1 MSGFSEADLDLEKL
15 FLPAWAQEKPEK
27 NRFEHF
33 SGEDREKPPR
43 ERRRGRPSEGHGGD
57 FRRPGQKRGPK
68 REFRRP
74 DRREQA
80 RPEPPAPLPEIAV
93 TFLADEKG
101 VEHLARQI
109 KVTGRAYPLFQIA
122 NLVLQKP
129 ERYAVRLGVRKKPD
143 GASAQPLFVCALD
156 DTPWLSEDEAVA
168 HVLKNHF
175 GTFYQAERTPTD
187 PPKGTYTFVAQ
198 CGMSGVILGPPNYH
212 DYQNQLRRLHAE
224 RFSKMPFEVFKA
236 RVKIVKDE
244 AVVKKWIEEHS
255 FKTEYICLNVPE
267 PLKLSSLEDVDKHFR
282 STHKESIIKPVETAV
297 FDGAKSRNLR
307 SHDLQRLVRVEW
319 EKQKHFPLQ
328 LATSLSKQ
336 FASFG
341 LQFFKVNKTVVHVSV
356 ARPQFLDLETTPV
369 SENIRRIVEFIN
381 SKPGCSRRKLVDSL
395 APAPR
400 PAALATVVEGQAE
413 AAPAQPPEPNPEQT
427 ALIADLHWLIHQG
440 HVLEFADGRLETA
453 KKPAPRPP
461 KPEIKPAGATP
472 AGQTPPSQT
481 ESAIE
486 TAPIENA
493 SSESEPAVD
502 EAKASEEKPAEPVA
516 IESARNEGPEKPAES
531 SESPIEETPSPS

>member
-33 SGEDREKPPR
+33 SGEDRERPSR
-43 ERRRGRPSEGHGGD
+43 ERHRGKPFEARGDRRPG
-57 FRRPGQKRGPK
+57 PGQKRGPK
-68 REFRRP
+68 KEFHRP
-74 DRREQA
+74 GRREQA
-80 RPEPPAPLPEIAV
+80 IPEPPAPLPEISVA
-93 TFLADEKG
+93 FLADEKG

-129 ERYAVRLGVRKKPD
+129 ERYAVRLGIRKKPD
-143 GASAQPLFVCALD
+143 GAVLQRLFVCALD
-156 DTPWLSEDEAVA
+156 DSPWLSEDEAVA

-175 GTFYQAERTPTD
+175 GTFYQTERTPTD

-212 DYQNQLRRLHAE
+212 DYQNQLRKLHAE
-224 RFSKMPFEVFKA
+224 RFSKMPFEMFKA
-236 RVKIVKDE
+236 RVRIVKDE

-267 PLKLSSLEDVDKHFR
+267 PLKLSSLEEVEKHFR
-282 STHKESIIKPVETAV
+282 STHKEAIIKPAETV
-297 FDGAKSRNLR
+297 LVDGAKSRNLR

-328 LATSLSKQ
+328 LATALSKQ
-336 FASFG
+336 FASCG

-369 SENIRRIVEFIN
+369 SENIRRIVDFIN
-381 SKPGCSRRKLVDSL
+381 AKPGCSRRKLMEAL
-395 APAPR
+395 APAPKVVA
-400 PAALATVVEGQAE
+400 PASAEGQGE
-413 AAPAQPPEPNPEQT
+413 ASPTQQPEPTAEQT

-453 KKPAPRPP
+453 KRPAPRPP
-461 KPEIKPAGATP
+461 KPESKPVGAAP
-472 AGQTPPSQT
+472 AESLPLQETGSAT
-481 ESAIE
+481 E
-486 TAPIENA
+486 TTPIEDA
-493 SSESEPAVD
+493 SSEAVSASESAAG
-502 EAKASEEKPAEPVA
+502 ESKISEEKPAEVPA
-516 IESARNEGPEKPAES
+516 TGSAQNEATEKP
-531 SESPIEETPSPS
+531 PEEVPSPS